1 MRKHMQDELLYTVQ
15 PPLRARID
23 ALYKPRMTCDNFH
36 VMARHGMAEQ
46 ARYAHSVLGLRS
58 EATAATR
65 LTPAQESAFRRS
77 KQLSAQQREELLKPF
92 LPSDPS
98 DSEAQVQKKKAL
110 RDRRQRASQKHRK
123 PLTGPARAFLYFA
136 IYHVVA
142 LFFSIFFRFRRAYR
156 LVRGKIVSL
165 LKYHHRTPEFIA
177 HDVKDLD
184 KLPRHLSVI
193 VEYQEDDGS
202 QGTAGLEGLVNDV
215 CEIAAWAASAG
226 IPLLSV
232 YERTAYFGPRRKPTL
247 SLRAPHLSSYSPP
260 NTPPQNAALN
270 GDEAKEERQ
279 NLTVLLLSEHDGR
292 DTIVDLTRTLA
303 EMAQK
308 GDVREEQINMDLID
322 AQLND
327 HVSSEPELLILF
339 SPTVQ
344 LKGYPPWQL
353 RLTEIFHLPD
363 NKGVN
368 YQVFLRALYN
378 FAKVEMRLGR

>member
-1 MRKHMQDELLYTVQ
+1 
-15 PPLRARID
+15 
-23 ALYKPRMTCDNFH
+23 
-36 VMARHGMAEQ
+36 MAVTGVT
-46 ARYAHSVLGLRS
+46 S
-58 EATAATR
+58 T
-65 LTPAQESAFRRS
+65 QETAFRKGTLGG
-77 KQLSAQQREELLKPF
+77 KQLTAKDREELLKPF
-92 LPSDPS
+92 LPSEPTSS
-98 DSEAQVQKKKAL
+98 DEAK
-110 RDRRQRASQKHRK
+110 
-123 PLTGPARAFLYFA
+123 ARAARRRRLSKASKTKKHGPVKNFLYFA
-136 IYHVVA
+136 IHHLIA
-142 LFFSIFFRFRRAYR
+142 LFFSVFFRFRRAFR
-156 LVRGKIVSL
+156 LVRGKVISL

-177 HDVKDLD
+177 HDVKGLE
-184 KLPRHLSVI
+184 KLPKHLSVI

-202 QGTAGLEGLVNDV
+202 QGNAGLEGLVNDV

-232 YERTAYFGPRRKPTL
+232 YERTGVLKNYLPQTHASIWNTLESYFGPRRKPTL

-260 NTPPQNAALN
+260 NTPPQTAEPN
-270 GDEAKEERQ
+270 GDSIKEERQ
-279 NLTVLLLSEHDGR
+279 HLTVLLLSEHDGR

-308 GDVREEQINMDLID
+308 GDVHQEQINMALID
-322 AQLND
+322 AQLSD
-327 HVSSEPELLILF
+327 HVSSEPDLLILF

-378 FAKVEMRLGR
+378 FAKVEMRIGR